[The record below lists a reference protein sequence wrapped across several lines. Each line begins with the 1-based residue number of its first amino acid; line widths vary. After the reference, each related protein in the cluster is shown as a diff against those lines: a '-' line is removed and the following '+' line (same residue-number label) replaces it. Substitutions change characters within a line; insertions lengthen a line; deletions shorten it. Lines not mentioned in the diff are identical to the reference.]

1 MVEALNFFQ
10 VTQVRNYKRINNSIS
25 IKSITT
31 KFGQQVHL
39 EYSTQMRLIKQVL
52 VTPSRKDHVI
62 K

>member
-25 IKSITT
+25 IRSITT